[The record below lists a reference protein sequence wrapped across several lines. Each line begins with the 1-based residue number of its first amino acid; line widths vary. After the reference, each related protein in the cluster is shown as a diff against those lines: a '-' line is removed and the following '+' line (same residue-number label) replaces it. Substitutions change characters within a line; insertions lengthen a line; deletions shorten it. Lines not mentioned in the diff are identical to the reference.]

1 METTN
6 NATAPAQESNTAT
19 TTSEAGPNVAD
30 PNSKRIHSYDA
41 LSQVKAQA
49 QARQEAASQ
58 VASNSAEAQGTPA
71 TKATETQAVSPETT
85 TENNTSFLEADVSG
99 DVFNTSHKG
108 INWNDTLSGL
118 PEDAQKLIGNLRTD
132 YTRKTQALA
141 EQRKA
146 LEAERKALLNS
157 DFAKG
162 LEETVNRDI
171 GEFDPFSNESVQAKI
186 EQEVARR
193 MQQMIQ
199 PLKTE
204 YELQQRQ
211 FALQNFKDEHP
222 DLTTYKTEIAEMLLQ
237 DKSLSLERAYYI
249 VKGKAKTEESRRA
262 NEELAS
268 YKAAAR
274 EYGLKV
280 GGGRKPTLSQRV
292 PESVKKKGAY
302 EVYKWVSAQ
311 KGNK

>member
-1 METTN
+1 METQT

-49 QARQEAASQ
+49 QARQETASQ
-58 VASNSAEAQGTPA
+58 VASNSAEAQGTQG
-71 TKATETQAVSPETT
+71 TQTQETGTVSSQET
-85 TENNTSFLEADVSG
+85 TENNTDFWSADVSG
-99 DVFNTSHKG
+99 DVLNTSHKG

-132 YTRKTQALA
+132 YTRKTQAIA

-157 DFAKG
+157 EFAQG
-162 LEETVNRDI
+162 LEETVNRDL

-193 MQQMIQ
+193 MQQMIE
-199 PLKTE
+199 PLRSE

-211 FALQNFKDEHP
+211 FALQNFKDDHP

-237 DKSLSLERAYYI
+237 DNSLSLERAYYI
-249 VKGKAKTEESRRA
+249 VKGKAKTEESKRA

-268 YKAAAR
+268 YKQAAR

-280 GGGRKPTLSQRV
+280 GGGRKPTLSSRI